1 MADRSDP
8 KKLSILDDLFTS
20 LVLVTTIG
28 LGCWGV

>member
-28 LGCWGV
+28 GWGV